1 MARGLCG
8 DHAVVAA
15 PAAATLAASGKR
27 LVFAGIVVGMAL
39 ASLDT
44 TIVATALPTM
54 GSDLEAGDHI
64 SWIASV
70 YLLTSTV
77 MLPVYGKLGDLFG
90 RQRTLRASIV
100 IFLVGSLLAGVAQS
114 LAQLIAFRALQGVG
128 AGGLIVVSYAFIA
141 DLVSPRDRGRY
152 QGYVGAVQGAAVI
165 AGPLAGG
172 LLTDHLSWRWVF
184 CINLPV
190 GLFALVAMG
199 RPVPVP
205 TRSRVPRI
213 DWTGAVLV
221 GAAVTTVVLVL
232 GRDDPGGVTATGLLV
247 MGGVVTVSGLLLF
260 RVEQRAPEPIVPLR
274 LFGDRTFLVSGGV
287 NFLIGAVQFGALNFL
302 PLLIQVMYGTSATN
316 SGVLLIPLLLSLIG
330 CSALA
335 GQIASRTGRYRRLPV
350 VGSSLVTASLVVVAT
365 LDAATPRAVVVV
377 ATVLL
382 GAGIGLSMHILTL
395 ATQNSVDVEDMGI
408 ATSLVYFCRAI
419 GGLVGVALVG
429 SMVGRAV
436 DAAGTGIDPS
446 GLSPEELG
454 RLDPGTLSRLS
465 EHLAHGVATGA
476 LAYIGV
482 MAVGVLASTR
492 LREVPLRSTPPPTL
506 AT

>member
-1 MARGLCG
+1 
-8 DHAVVAA
+8 V
-15 PAAATLAASGKR
+15 
-27 LVFAGIVVGMAL
+27 
-39 ASLDT
+39 
-44 TIVATALPTM
+44 
-54 GSDLEAGDHI
+54 
-64 SWIASV
+64 
-70 YLLTSTV
+70 
-77 MLPVYGKLGDLFG
+77 
-90 RQRTLRASIV
+90 
-100 IFLVGSLLAGVAQS
+100 
-114 LAQLIAFRALQGVG
+114 
-128 AGGLIVVSYAFIA
+128 
-141 DLVSPRDRGRY
+141 
-152 QGYVGAVQGAAVI
+152 
-165 AGPLAGG
+165 
-172 LLTDHLSWRWVF
+172 
-184 CINLPV
+184 
-190 GLFALVAMG
+190 
-199 RPVPVP
+199 
-205 TRSRVPRI
+205 
-213 DWTGAVLV
+213 
-221 GAAVTTVVLVL
+221 
-232 GRDDPGGVTATGLLV
+232 
-247 MGGVVTVSGLLLF
+247 
-260 RVEQRAPEPIVPLR
+260 
-274 LFGDRTFLVSGGV
+274 
-287 NFLIGAVQFGALNFL
+287 
-302 PLLIQVMYGTSATN
+302 
-316 SGVLLIPLLLSLIG
+316 LSLIG

-365 LDAATPRAVVVV
+365 LDATTPRAVVVV